1 MTTTITYIWG
11 WRKPP
16 GRDID
21 SVTIYSFF
29 FFFFI
34 HLQRFS
40 RWTSSRRT
48 FVPVAQAE
56 TLTGRQWWSRH
67 LPGRRRP
74 TRGPRPRRFC
84 WRPFR
89 CRRWTANGNEK
100 RKLWRRTIAILKL
113 LTIFDGRALIWRPP
127 GFAAIFMSAVT
138 VREAG
143 RRSVSE

>member
-29 FFFFI
+29 FSYIYNGFRGEPRAAELSCPSHKPKRLPDDSGDLGTYLDEGDRHEGHGQDDFVGDHFDVVDERRMGTKSANCDDGQ
-34 HLQRFS
+34 LRF
-40 RWTSSRRT
+40 
-48 FVPVAQAE
+48 
-56 TLTGRQWWSRH
+56 WS
-67 LPGRRRP
+67 
-74 TRGPRPRRFC
+74 C
-84 WRPFR
+84 
-89 CRRWTANGNEK
+89 
-100 RKLWRRTIAILKL
+100 